1 MDYIG
6 EDAVGERGRVDSFGL
21 GGAGRGGQGGGVPEA
36 LFYTGL
42 RWQGERG
49 SLWGRE
55 VAGMGRGG
63 GVMGRWM

>member
-6 EDAVGERGRVDSFGL
+6 EDAVGEGVRVESFGL
-21 GGAGRGGQGGGVPEA
+21 GGAGQGGGVTEA
-36 LFYTGL
+36 LLYTGL

-63 GVMGRWM
+63 GVMGRWV